1 MMVSIRGKGG
11 QVWKEKDFLNIINIF
26 LSIYEIFVL
35 LMMVSIREKGGQ
47 VWKGGDY

>member
-1 MMVSIRGKGG
+1 MVSIREKSE
-11 QVWKEKDFLNIINIF
+11 QVWKKRDFFNIINVF